1 MTGRRPVG
9 RCRRR
14 PARRD
19 GETGPEP
26 LRAALERPGKKRRIA
41 EAEALRD
48 LGQQPVRARQSSDA
62 DAPHASPGQ
71 RPERRALFLQAPLQR
86 AQPRIQR
93 LRHIVRHR
101 RHDARRGV
109 PVMANPHTTA
119 PGRSRR
125 AFPNRRQIGPRIDT
139 LHADRVDP
147 LQRPPQQRARKRS
160 GSSAPNAA
168 RGATHAAGHT
178 ITILHNPRH
187 HISPYGMYHCAPYA
201 PHSETW
207 PSDVR
212 EGIS

>member
-1 MTGRRPVG
+1 MPRLNAREKNGESLKPKRSAISVSSPSV
-9 RCRRR
+9 
-14 PARRD
+14 PANLPTPTPRTPPPGSARD
-19 GETGPEP
+19 VAPSSC
-26 LRAALERPGKKRRIA
+26 KRRCNGRNLAFNVFVI
-41 EAEALRD
+41 
-48 LGQQPVRARQSSDA
+48 SSGTEGTMRGA
-62 DAPHASPGQ
+62 AYPSWRI
-71 RPERRALFLQAPLQR
+71 RPP
-86 AQPRIQR
+86 P
-93 LRHIVRHR
+93 
-101 RHDARRGV
+101 
-109 PVMANPHTTA
+109 A

-139 LHADRVDP
+139 LHADRVGP

>member
-1 MTGRRPVG
+1 MPRLNAREKNGESLKPKRSAISVSSPSV
-9 RCRRR
+9 
-14 PARRD
+14 PANLPTPTPRTPPPGSARD
-19 GETGPEP
+19 VAPSSC
-26 LRAALERPGKKRRIA
+26 KRRCNGRNLAFNVFVI
-41 EAEALRD
+41 
-48 LGQQPVRARQSSDA
+48 SS
-62 DAPHASPGQ
+62 GT
-71 RPERRALFLQAPLQR
+71 EGTM
-86 AQPRIQR
+86 
-93 LRHIVRHR
+93 
-101 RHDARRGV
+101 RGV